1 MTNKDQNNRGG
12 SQPPQDFFF
21 DLDAMLET
29 QSAQWH
35 DTACGTDNED
45 QYDTVYTDDEGEE

>member
-35 DTACGTDNED
+35 DAACGTDNED